1 MTKWASGST
10 PVYVDSAIQDLM
22 ERIGMGKPLRT
33 SAAAKRRKQKRFN
46 KKWTEDFPHM
56 SNTKELFLASS
67 DLTDHISAKVM
78 CERFDMDEETIL
90 EEVSLLCNKAEWK
103 SFIESDWHFKEFK
116 IFEMTP
122 ARGTILDE
130 DTKTLIQFDTQ
141 STSINLKIFGNR
153 SSIDNIIQ
161 ICTRKF
167 ELVDCYIEWI
177 YSADGN
183 SIDIPLRPDK
193 MPITEMY
200 PFLKGEQLH
209 DYYDR
214 FMNSSASILLLI
226 GPPGTGKTTFIRGL
240 LQHRKASALVTY
252 ETSILEKDYVFAR
265 FIESDEEI
273 MVIEDADAFLS
284 SRKDGNLMMH
294 KFLNVGDGLVSTKGK
309 KMIFSTNLPS
319 IKNIDTALIRPGRCF
334 DIVTFDRMNQ
344 EEAEVAAKALDV
356 QLNETKQDWSIAEIF
371 HKQVHAPVTMQQSK
385 IGFV

>member
-1 MTKWASGST
+1 MDDADVAVWIASLKSSR
-10 PVYVDSAIQDLM
+10 PF
-22 ERIGMGKPLRT
+22 RT
-33 SAAAKRRKQKRFN
+33 SKTRRKSRFN
-46 KKWTEDFPHM
+46 KRYVHDELPNM
-56 SNTKELFLASS
+56 SNAQELFLASS

-78 CERFDMDEETIL
+78 CERFDADEETLL
-90 EEVSLLCNKAEWK
+90 EEVSLLCSKSEWK
-103 SFIESDWHFKEFK
+103 AFIEKEKDWAFRDFK
-116 IFEMTP
+116 IFEITSS
-122 ARGTILDE
+122 RGSMVDDNTN
-130 DTKTLIQFDTQ
+130 TLIQFDAQ

-153 SSIDNIIQ
+153 NSIDRVVK
-161 ICTRKF
+161 ICTNKF

-183 SIDIPLRPDK
+183 SIEIPLRPDK

-200 PFLKGEQLH
+200 PFLKGEPLH
-209 DYYDR
+209 GYYDR
-214 FMNSSASILLLI
+214 FMSSSASILLLI

-252 ETSILEKDYVFAR
+252 ETAILEKDYIFAR
-265 FIESDEEI
+265 FIESEEEI

-334 DIVTFDRMNQ
+334 DIVTFDRMDQ
-344 EEAEVAAKALDV
+344 KEAEVAAKALGV
-356 QLNETKQDWSIAEIF
+356 QLDEEKKDWSIAEIF
-371 HKQVHAPVTMQQSK
+371 HKQVQAPVTMQENK

>member
-1 MTKWASGST
+1 MDDADVAVWIASLKSSR
-10 PVYVDSAIQDLM
+10 PF
-22 ERIGMGKPLRT
+22 RT
-33 SAAAKRRKQKRFN
+33 SKTRRKSRFN
-46 KKWTEDFPHM
+46 KRYVHDELPNM
-56 SNTKELFLASS
+56 SNAQELFLASS

-78 CERFDMDEETIL
+78 CERFDADEETLL
-90 EEVSLLCNKAEWK
+90 EEVSLLCSKSEWK
-103 SFIESDWHFKEFK
+103 AFIEKEKDWAFSNFK
-116 IFEMTP
+116 IFEITSS
-122 ARGTILDE
+122 RGSMVDDNTN
-130 DTKTLIQFDTQ
+130 TLIQFDAQ

-153 SSIDNIIQ
+153 DSIDKVVK
-161 ICTRKF
+161 ICTNKF

-183 SIDIPLRPDK
+183 SIEIPLRPDK

-200 PFLKGEQLH
+200 PFLKGEPLH

-252 ETSILEKDYVFAR
+252 ETAILEKDYIFAR
-265 FIESDEEI
+265 FIESEEEI

-334 DIVTFDRMNQ
+334 DIVTFDRMDQ
-344 EEAEVAAKALDV
+344 KEAEVAAKALGV
-356 QLNETKQDWSIAEIF
+356 QLDEEKKDWSIAEIF
-371 HKQVHAPVTMQQSK
+371 HKQVQAPVTMQENK

>member
-1 MTKWASGST
+1 MDDADVAVWIASLKSSR
-10 PVYVDSAIQDLM
+10 PF
-22 ERIGMGKPLRT
+22 RT
-33 SAAAKRRKQKRFN
+33 SKTRRKSRFN
-46 KKWTEDFPHM
+46 KRYVHDELPNM
-56 SNTKELFLASS
+56 SNAQELFLASS

-78 CERFDMDEETIL
+78 CERFDADEETLL
-90 EEVSLLCNKAEWK
+90 EEVSLLCSKAEWK
-103 SFIESDWHFKEFK
+103 AFIEKEKDWAFSDFK
-116 IFEMTP
+116 IFEITSS
-122 ARGTILDE
+122 RGSMVDDNTN
-130 DTKTLIQFDTQ
+130 TLIQFDAQ

-153 SSIDNIIQ
+153 DSIDRVVK
-161 ICTRKF
+161 ICTNKF

-183 SIDIPLRPDK
+183 SIEIPLRPDK

-200 PFLKGEQLH
+200 PFLKGEPLH

-252 ETSILEKDYVFAR
+252 ETAILEKDYIFAR
-265 FIESDEEI
+265 FIESEEEI

-334 DIVTFDRMNQ
+334 DIVTFDRMDQ
-344 EEAEVAAKALDV
+344 KEAEVAAKALGV
-356 QLNETKQDWSIAEIF
+356 QLDEEKKDWSIAEIF
-371 HKQVHAPVTMQQSK
+371 HKQVQAPVTMQENK